1 MLKAAPTQ
9 RITVTVDDRR
19 AVFMA
24 ARARKP
30 RDIMAVPNEV
40 FIRNMFKD
48 RMGWPHRDPAPESI
62 KAVTREMVASFK
74 VAANAAAKV
83 ASEKAAAQKVE
94 QPVEAA
100 A

>member
-1 MLKAAPTQ
+1 MNKFANAQ
-9 RITVTVDDRR
+9 RSTVTVDDRR

-30 RDIMAVPNEV
+30 RDIAVVPNEV
-40 FIRNMFKD
+40 FIRNMLKD
-48 RMGWPHRDPAPESI
+48 RMGWPHREPAPESI

-74 VAANAAAKV
+74 AAGAAAL
-83 ASEKAAAQKVE
+83 AEWKAKH
-94 QPVEAA
+94 PSVEAA